1 MNKSSH
7 NDFLFA
13 KVAMQLQTTDFEQM
27 ERFFR
32 RNFFNTL
39 PGPRG
44 LHLIGTK
51 GHRGVENLGL
61 FSSVVHIGATPP
73 HLGFIMRPLTV
84 PRHTYHHLKARGHF
98 TINTVHP
105 DILKAAHQSSANYPM
120 EVSEFEAVGL
130 TPEYSELIRAP
141 YVKESSVKIGL
152 EYVEDHHLKSNDTLF
167 VVGKIIEVIVPD
179 EVVSDSGHVEHDHL
193 DTLTVAGLDT
203 YFATNQL
210 SRLAYARPKDK

>member
-1 MNKSSH
+1 MHLTAK
-7 NDFLFA
+7 DFP
-13 KVAMQLQTTDFEQM
+13 EM

-84 PRHTYHHLKARGHF
+84 PRHTYHHMKAQGHF
-98 TINTVHP
+98 TLNTV
-105 DILKAAHQSSANYPM
+105 DQRILAAAHQSSANYPI
-120 EVSEFEAVGL
+120 EESEFAAVGL
-130 TPEYSELIRAP
+130 TPHYSEGHKAP
-141 YVKESSVKIGL
+141 YVAESPIKIGL
-152 EYVEDHHLKSNDTLF
+152 EYVEDHYLKSNDTLF
-167 VVGKIIEVIVPD
+167 VVGKIIEVILPD
-179 EVVSDSGHVEHDHL
+179 GVVAESGHVEHNTI

-203 YFATNQL
+203 YFKTEQVA
-210 SRLAYARPKDK
+210 RLAYPRPGQKDKK

>member
-1 MNKSSH
+1 MHLSAD
-7 NDFLFA
+7 DFP
-13 KVAMQLQTTDFEQM
+13 KM

-51 GHRGVENLGL
+51 GHRGTENLGL

-84 PRHTYHHLKARGHF
+84 PRHTYHHMKAQGHF
-98 TINTVHP
+98 TLNTIQE
-105 DILKAAHQSSANYPM
+105 DILPAAHQSSANYPI
-120 EVSEFEAVGL
+120 EESEFAAVGL
-130 TPEYSELIRAP
+130 TPYYSELLKAP
-141 YVKESSVKIGL
+141 YVAESKVKIGL
-152 EYVEDHHLKSNDTLF
+152 EYVEDHYLKSNDTLF
-167 VVGKIIEVIVPD
+167 VVGKIIEVILPD
-179 EVVSDSGHVEHDHL
+179 EAVAESGHVEHNLL

-203 YFATNQL
+203 YFKTEQVA
-210 SRLAYARPKDK
+210 RLGYARPKKG

>member
-1 MNKSSH
+1 MHLTAK
-7 NDFLFA
+7 DFP
-13 KVAMQLQTTDFEQM
+13 EM

-84 PRHTYHHLKARGHF
+84 PRHTYHHMKAQGHF
-98 TINTVHP
+98 TLNTV
-105 DILKAAHQSSANYPM
+105 DESILAAAHQSSANYPI
-120 EVSEFEAVGL
+120 EESEFAAVGL
-130 TPEYSELIRAP
+130 TPYYSEGHKAP
-141 YVKESSVKIGL
+141 YVAESQIKIGL
-152 EYVEDHHLKSNDTLF
+152 EYVEDHYLKSNDTLF

-179 EVVSDSGHVEHDHL
+179 AVIAESGHVEHDQI

-203 YFATNQL
+203 YFKTNQVA
-210 SRLAYARPKDK
+210 RLAYPRPGQKV